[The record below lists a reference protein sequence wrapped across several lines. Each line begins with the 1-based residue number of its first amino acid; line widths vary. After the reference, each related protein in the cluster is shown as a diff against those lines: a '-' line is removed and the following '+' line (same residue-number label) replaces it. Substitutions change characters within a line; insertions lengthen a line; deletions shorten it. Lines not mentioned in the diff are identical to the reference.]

1 MKKEIQLSD
10 HFGYKRLIRFTVPS
24 VLMMIV
30 TSIYGVVD
38 GYFISNFVGKTPFA
52 AVNFIMPFLMIVG
65 VLGFMFGAGG
75 SALIAK
81 TMGEGKKE
89 KANEIFSL
97 LTYATLVSGTVIAV
111 LGILFIR
118 PIATFLGAEG
128 EMLEYAVVY
137 GTINMAGLPLLM
149 VQFAFS
155 SFVVTAEKPKFGLVV
170 TIVCGVTNVVGDA
183 LFMAVFKWDVVG
195 AALATTL
202 SQIVGGV
209 VFLVYFARENPSIL
223 KLGKTKWDGKAILR
237 TCTNGSSELMSS
249 ISGSVVGMLYN
260 AQLLKY
266 AGENG
271 VAAYG
276 AIMYVN
282 FIFVALFIGYST
294 GVAPVIS
301 FHYGAENKGE
311 LKGLRRK
318 SRAIILVASVAMLIL
333 AELLAVPL
341 AKTFVGYD
349 AELFRMTVRAFRIY
363 AFSFLFAGT
372 AIFGSSFF
380 TALNDGLTSAI
391 ISFMRTLVFQ
401 IAAVMLMPLVW
412 GIDGIWYSVVT
423 AELLAV
429 LVTMVFLTA
438 KRKKYGY

>member
-128 EMLEYAVVY
+128 EMLEHAVVY

-301 FHYGAENKGE
+301 FHYGADNKGE

-401 IAAVMLMPLVW
+401 ITAVMLMPLVW